1 MHFCHTCCN
10 SSTHAAGGSNKEERE
25 EGGTPDI
32 MGSIRLGLVVQMKE
46 RLGGQA
52 ILVSV
57 AAALSRVML
66 YFLWR
71 HPHATP
77 IAPPLPRC

>member
-1 MHFCHTCCN
+1 
-10 SSTHAAGGSNKEERE
+10 SNKEERE

-52 ILVSV
+52 IL
-57 AAALSRVML
+57 
-66 YFLWR
+66 
-71 HPHATP
+71 
-77 IAPPLPRC
+77 